1 MLNFKGNWDRHL
13 TIVEF
18 ICNNSYQATTSMAP
32 YDIYLGIQVID
43 SNLLEQRKF
52 FTIAVGYLYTW
63 VESIKLKKSRPD
75 PQHDRATEELD
86 PRENLTFKEKKPVKV
101 LDRKRETRTSISETI

>member
-18 ICNNSYQATTSMAP
+18 ICNNSYQATTSMAL

-43 SNLLEQRKF
+43 SNLLEQRKKNLLLQWVI
-52 FTIAVGYLYTW
+52 FTLGWKA
-63 VESIKLKKSRPD
+63 
-75 PQHDRATEELD
+75 
-86 PRENLTFKEKKPVKV
+86 
-101 LDRKRETRTSISETI
+101 